1 MKLKIWLI
9 ALIVCISTSLQAQLQ
24 YLDNDT
30 SNFLKIMLVGDLSID
45 QKILDAS
52 YIPSRKVYDFQYIF
66 HYIRPVLNLA
76 DIVVGNIDNSFGQ
89 DEDFL
94 ESGMKTVPSAYGV
107 ALKYAGFNLL
117 MNANRSALHQELDDW
132 KANKKF
138 LDDIGVWQI
147 GSFEHEE
154 DRYQRNP
161 LIVEKHGIKVAF
173 LNYIDGIPYY
183 PELSPLVNGVREEM
197 LERDILLAKNRGA
210 DFIIVYMNWG
220 DELESSPNKIQEN
233 LAKVC
238 MKAGANIVVGAH
250 PHVVQDVELKDEVIN
265 GHPTSSIVAYS
276 LGDFVS
282 EKPSPIHNSACILE
296 LIIEQDKESGVTFVK
311 DVGYI
316 PTYSGMY
323 DNGGQ
328 AKYAIMPVSQV
339 EKNNLMVPLSN
350 TEKQWMSG
358 AAELVRHKFSG
369 EIKEVEYELTD
380 AIIDDVAEVLTVT
393 KRPLNESKEFTLGTS
408 NHLLLALGGFL
419 EEDEK
424 EFNASTPII
433 NEGIIYKVQFLSL
446 RRDIPIDT
454 QYYKHLKGYE
464 TYFEDDYYHY
474 VIGHFKNLKQAND
487 FCLDVKRSGHKYAYV
502 VAFENGVKK

>member
-1 MKLKIWLI
+1 
-9 ALIVCISTSLQAQLQ
+9 
-24 YLDNDT
+24 
-30 SNFLKIMLVGDLSID
+30 MLVGDLSID
-45 QKILDAS
+45 QQIMDAS
-52 YIPSRKVYDFQYIF
+52 YISSRQVYDFQYIF

-76 DIVVGNIDNSFGQ
+76 DIVVGNLDNSFGQ

-94 ESGMKTVPSAYGV
+94 ESGMKTIPSAYAV

-132 KANKKF
+132 KANKAY
-138 LDDIGVWQI
+138 LDEIGVWQI

-161 LIVEKHGIKVAF
+161 LIVEKHGIKVGF
-173 LNYIDGIPYY
+173 LNYIDGIPFY
-183 PELSPLVNGVREEM
+183 PELSPLVNGVREEII
-197 LERDILLAKNRGA
+197 ERDILLAKNRGA
-210 DFIIVYMNWG
+210 DFIVVYMNWG
-220 DELESSPNKIQEN
+220 DELESSPNKIQKN
-233 LAKVC
+233 LAKIC
-238 MKAGANIVVGAH
+238 IEAGANIVVGTN
-250 PHVVQDVELKDEVIN
+250 PHVVQDVNHEEELIN
-265 GHPTSSIVAYS
+265 GYPTSTIVAYS

-282 EKPSPIHNSACILE
+282 AKPSPIHNSACIIE
-296 LIIEQDKESGVTFVK
+296 LIIEKDKASGVTFVK

-316 PTYSGMY
+316 PTFCGMY
-323 DNGGQ
+323 DNGGK

-339 EKNNLMVPLSN
+339 EKNNLMVPLTG

-369 EIKEVEYELTD
+369 EIKEVEYELSD

-393 KRPLNESKEFTLGTS
+393 KRPLNESKEFSLGTS
-408 NHLLLALGGFL
+408 NHLLLALSGFI
-419 EEDEK
+419 EEE
-424 EFNASTPII
+424 ENANNSASVPIV
-433 NEGIIYKVQFLSL
+433 NEGIVYKIQFLSL
-446 RRDIPIDT
+446 RREIPIDT